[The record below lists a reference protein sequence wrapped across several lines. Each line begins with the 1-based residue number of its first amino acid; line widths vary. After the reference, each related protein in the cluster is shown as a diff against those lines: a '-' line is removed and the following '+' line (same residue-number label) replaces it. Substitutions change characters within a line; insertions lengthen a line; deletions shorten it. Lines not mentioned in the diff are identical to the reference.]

1 MRYTPQQIDAM
12 SLWEFAACVDGF
24 VRSKG
29 VKEDAAAPSAEE
41 HEAMLKKMN
50 GLIG

>member
-29 VKEDAAAPSAEE
+29 IKDETAAPSVEE
-41 HEAMLKKMN
+41 HEAMLRQMN
-50 GLIG
+50 GLTA